1 MFEWRI
7 IIHGSIAS
15 INIIRPIIVVYDTA
29 CSRVAFFE
37 AEHLS
42 PARIWPWLC
51 LVALPVFVVSFR
63 ADVEDRETCVLVICG
78 WNGDIGSDRVRLS
91 CVGFD
96 SVEVRIG
103 QPESVD
109 VVIGVVDDHAVASA
123 RRRLVL
129 EAAAPVCLGTTACIG
144 THGCDVALHG
154 DRVRAVTCRQSRIG
168 CRTAGSEGFL
178 PRGEGRVVVE
188 PDRHTEVSSASR
200 IGVVAGRAADKFG
213 LCRTIG

>member
-1 MFEWRI
+1 MFVWRI
-7 IIHGSIAS
+7 TSHGTIAS

-37 AEHLS
+37 AEHFS
-42 PARIWPWLC
+42 PARVRPWLC
-51 LVALPVFVVSFR
+51 LVARPVLVVSGR
-63 ADVEDRETCVLVICG
+63 ADVEDRETCVLIFCG

-91 CVGFD
+91 CVSFD

-123 RRRLVL
+123 RRCLVL
-129 EAAAPVCLGTTACIG
+129 KAAAPVCLGTTACIG
-144 THGCDVALHG
+144 AHRCDVALHR
-154 DRVRAVTCRQSRIG
+154 DRVRAVTCRQNRFG

-188 PDRHTEVSSASR
+188 PDIQTEVSSASR
-200 IGVVAGRAADKFG
+200 IGVVTGRAADKFG
-213 LCRTIG
+213 L